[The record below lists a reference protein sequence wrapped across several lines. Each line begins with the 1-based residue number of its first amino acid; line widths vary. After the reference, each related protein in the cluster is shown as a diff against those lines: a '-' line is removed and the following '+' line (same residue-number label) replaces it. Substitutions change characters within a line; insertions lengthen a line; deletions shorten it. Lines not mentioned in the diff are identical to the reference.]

1 MSRPLTTEI
10 PDNIVV
16 TGGYTLRFR
25 AIDPTTGADVSG
37 VKVSKVS
44 VLATDQLAGAT
55 GQPIVGPFML
65 VPGPGA

>member
-1 MSRPLTTEI
+1 MSRAITTEI
-10 PDNIVV
+10 PQNIVV

-44 VLATDQLAGAT
+44 ILAQDESLSGN
-55 GQPIVGPFML
+55 GSLVVGPYML